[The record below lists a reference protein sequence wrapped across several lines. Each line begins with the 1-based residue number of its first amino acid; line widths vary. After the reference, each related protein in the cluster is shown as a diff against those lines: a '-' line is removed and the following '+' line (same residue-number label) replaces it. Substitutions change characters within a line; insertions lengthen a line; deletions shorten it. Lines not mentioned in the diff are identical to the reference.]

1 MKTERG
7 SWGSL
12 RILTLG
18 CTFALLFCL
27 TNSTARAQLSEGA
40 IQGVVKDSSGAAV
53 PDSSITVT
61 DIDTNEVRSTV
72 TGNDGSFRIPALQ
85 PGHYTIRV
93 EKNGF
98 KTASE
103 TGLTL
108 DVAQQLVVN
117 LTLEVGATSQQV
129 VVTGEAAIVNTTTA
143 ALGGLVNDQSI
154 ADLPLNGRNFID
166 LSLLQPGVA
175 RNTNQGTGGG
185 QVGTWFSSNGA
196 PTRSNWISM
205 DGAPMINQLGGA
217 TGSEGVRRWAWMAS
231 RNIAS

>member
-1 MKTERG
+1 MGLVAHSDPGLYIRVAFLPDQFHRTRAA
-7 SWGSL
+7 
-12 RILTLG
+12 LG
-18 CTFALLFCL
+18 G
-27 TNSTARAQLSEGA
+27 RDP
-40 IQGVVKDSSGAAV
+40 GVVKDSSGAAV

-117 LTLEVGATSQQV
+117 LTLEVGATSSQQV

-166 LSLLQPGVA
+166 LSSCSS
-175 RNTNQGTGGG
+175 
-185 QVGTWFSSNGA
+185 QVLREIPIRA
-196 PTRSNWISM
+196 PAE
-205 DGAPMINQLGGA
+205 DK
-217 TGSEGVRRWAWMAS
+217 
-231 RNIAS
+231 